1 MENIPR
7 SRTQKGSN
15 VITGAS
21 RFGVYVK
28 AESLGVV
35 PYHEPTKE
43 PLLNVVPYYPM
54 MQMAGKSPQ
63 NQNPTT
69 TLSPKMN
76 VLPYYP
82 MMQMAGESQQN
93 QQPMT
98 KLSPNLQYA
107 SVSSPPNKLT
117 YVLVSSPAQY
127 QPMMKPSSS
136 SIAVAVPTSPSRYQP
151 PMRRLYG
158 SVSSPQHK
166 THVPVARLH
175 QPPMMVT
182 KQLLSNVPAMAQPL
196 LPKDIDA
203 INREERAGSSSDVF
217 LPPQPHK
224 IRLPA
229 GWNPDWSS
237 ADASTVEFQRFR
249 ATRLPDAPRDVEI
262 PMMPIAPSTPMIIRD
277 AQNRPLG
284 AVRRCQRTGLEYF
297 YPITPP
303 SQLQ

>member
-1 MENIPR
+1 MYMEDNPR

-21 RFGVYVK
+21 RFGYVK

-69 TLSPKMN
+69 TMSPKMN

-98 KLSPNLQYA
+98 KMSPNIQYA

-151 PMRRLYG
+151 PMTRLYG

-175 QPPMMVT
+175 QPPMMMT
-182 KQLLSNVPAMAQPL
+182 KQLLSSVPAMAQPL
-196 LPKDIDA
+196 LP
-203 INREERAGSSSDVF
+203 INHVEEAGSSSC
-217 LPPQPHK
+217 
-224 IRLPA
+224 RLNLTKSGCPPA
-229 GWNPDWSS
+229 GTLIGHRLMRPRSS
-237 ADASTVEFQRFR
+237 SNDSVQRDCPMHP
-249 ATRLPDAPRDVEI
+249 ATLRFP
-262 PMMPIAPSTPMIIRD
+262 
-277 AQNRPLG
+277 
-284 AVRRCQRTGLEYF
+284 
-297 YPITPP
+297 
-303 SQLQ
+303 

>member
-1 MENIPR
+1 MYMENIPR

-21 RFGVYVK
+21 RFGYVK

-35 PYHEPTKE
+35 PYHHE

-69 TLSPKMN
+69 TMSPKMN
-76 VLPYYP
+76 LLPYHP
-82 MMQMAGESQQN
+82 VMQMAGESQQN
-93 QQPMT
+93 HQPMT
-98 KLSPNLQYA
+98 KMSPSIQYA

-136 SIAVAVPTSPSRYQP
+136 SIAVAVPTSPSWYQP
-151 PMRRLYG
+151 PMTRLYG

-196 LPKDIDA
+196 LP
-203 INREERAGSSSDVF
+203 INHGEEAGSSSDVF
-217 LPPQPHK
+217 VPPQPHK

-262 PMMPIAPSTPMIIRD
+262 PMMPIAPSTPMIVRD
-277 AQNRPLG
+277 AQNRALG